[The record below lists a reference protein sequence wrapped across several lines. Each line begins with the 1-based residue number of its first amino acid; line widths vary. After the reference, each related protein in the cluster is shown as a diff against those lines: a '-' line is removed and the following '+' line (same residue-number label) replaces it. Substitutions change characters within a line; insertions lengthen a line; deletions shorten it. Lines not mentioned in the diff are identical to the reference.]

1 MPQWNNRFDAGVIY
15 RYRNSGRSRV
25 ADEDASSTTTRQGRA
40 QLT

>member
-15 RYRNSGRSRV
+15 RYRTSRPSRV
-25 ADEDASSTTTRQGRA
+25 ADEDASSTATRHGRA